1 MASDDDS
8 AAHPLRSVDGE
19 DWITPGGGLTRRYA
33 GVCGFQMSYVTGG
46 HGEPIVLLHGLGSD
60 SGTWRRILPELA
72 QHYTVYAPDM
82 FGCGLSDKPKIA
94 YTIEAMA
101 HYIRLFMDA
110 VEIERAHLI
119 GHSLGGGI
127 AMQTVYFSEDRVHR
141 VVLVDSGGLGHDLH
155 WLLRISTLP
164 GANLIIGLLTHPRS
178 GVITLAQRLERRR
191 HIGEDSDYES
201 LVPLILRRLRELETR
216 QSFLRMIRAV
226 GNLSGQKVSALPLLT
241 ERAATPFLLIWGE
254 KDRIIPPTHAYAA
267 RARIPNSLVAVIPD
281 SYHQPHI
288 ESPEQFCRLT
298 LDFLQEPEWPRG
310 EEAALASA
318 LQAPRLRYRSWRIAT
333 LLAVVT
339 GVPAGLALF
348 LSTLQRRRLSTDNI

>member
-1 MASDDDS
+1 
-8 AAHPLRSVDGE
+8 
-19 DWITPGGGLTRRYA
+19 
-33 GVCGFQMSYVTGG
+33 MSYVTGG

-72 QHYTVYAPDM
+72 RHYTVYAPDM
-82 FGCGLSDKPKIA
+82 FGCGLSDKPEIA

-101 HYIRLFMDA
+101 HYIRIFMDA
-110 VEIERAHLI
+110 VGIERAHLI

-127 AMQTVYFSEDRVHR
+127 AMQTVYFSEERVRR

-164 GANLIIGLLTHPRS
+164 GAHLIIGLLTHPRS
-178 GVITLAQRLERRR
+178 GVIALAQGLERHR
-191 HIGEDSDYES
+191 HAGEDLDYES
-201 LVPLILRRLRELETR
+201 LVPLILRRLRQPETR
-216 QSFLRMIRAV
+216 RSFLRMIRAV
-226 GNLSGQKVSALPLLT
+226 GNISGQKVSALSLLT

-254 KDRIIPPTHAYAA
+254 KDPIIPPTHAYAA

-298 LDFLQEPEWPRG
+298 LDFLQEAEWSRG
-310 EEAALASA
+310 EKTAPASA
-318 LQAPRLRYRSWRIAT
+318 LPASHLRYRSWRIAT
-333 LLAVVT
+333 LLAVVA

-348 LSTLQRRRLSTDNI
+348 LPTLQRRRLSTDDI